1 MTMPDLT
8 NPTTTV
14 LGHIVVRLWTI
25 TIIGVSAWLSAL
37 SIRWLSSV
45 LDNTIVTVAANL
57 TVITMAFG
65 FPILMVAVA
74 LGLLDR
80 LNPFYGLWNE
90 FQDHKKRA

>member
-37 SIRWLSSV
+37 SM
-45 LDNTIVTVAANL
+45 
-57 TVITMAFG
+57 VI
-65 FPILMVAVA
+65 L
-74 LGLLDR
+74 
-80 LNPFYGLWNE
+80 PFLEHAKSRG
-90 FQDHKKRA
+90 

>member
-57 TVITMAFG
+57 
-65 FPILMVAVA
+65 
-74 LGLLDR
+74 
-80 LNPFYGLWNE
+80 
-90 FQDHKKRA
+90 